1 MKNKLGTFAVIYS
14 KPNWDQ
20 YKHETSTQ
28 LIGEHVNLT
37 SGNVSFPKEPDNF
50 PCLVASML
58 TPVDPTKANAF
69 CHFRVNCCFV
79 YPGDAKRLLDAQSQ
93 LDHSIVFD
101 EPDESTYPEDYDD
114 EGGYLPTQTGVLL
127 LALVNELEAVG
138 AVKRE
143 KLLKEV
149 AVVEEWLINNQ
160 EDNMGELSLESVLER
175 MWRDKDA
182 R

>member
-1 MKNKLGTFAVIYS
+1 
-14 KPNWDQ
+14 
-20 YKHETSTQ
+20 
-28 LIGEHVNLT
+28 
-37 SGNVSFPKEPDNF
+37 
-50 PCLVASML
+50 
-58 TPVDPTKANAF
+58 
-69 CHFRVNCCFV
+69 
-79 YPGDAKRLLDAQSQ
+79 